1 VAMDAG
7 EGMTPMLDNVVA
19 FFVSVRDHVHA
30 FFTQLP
36 DRVLLPAWEWFDE
49 HAEATVAFLSL
60 LVAVQAFRVAQNTA
74 RAQHEHNQLSVRP
87 LVNITFGDYENDL
100 FVRLVN
106 NGTGPMVIESM
117 TVIGAANPSE
127 PLINAMPDLP
137 RNDLVTW
144 THYIASDTTGRSI
157 RAGGGQLGL
166 LRLGRDNRK
175 EALALRDLFALSRDT
190 IRAALGPLR
199 LRVEYT
205 DIYGKRFVTERSF
218 DYFLRNKER
227 FVTERS
233 FDILRNLPPRSPPPS
248 AER

>member
-1 VAMDAG
+1 M
-7 EGMTPMLDNVVA
+7 PDN
-19 FFVSVRDHVHA
+19 FFASVRDHVIA

-36 DRVLLPAWEWFDE
+36 DRVLLPVWEGINKNPQTTI
-49 HAEATVAFLSL
+49 ALASLVVAVLAFLST
-60 LVAVQAFRVAQNTA
+60 RNTA

-87 LVNITFGDYENDL
+87 LGNIMFGDYETDL
-100 FVRLVN
+100 FVRLEN
-106 NGTGPMVIESM
+106 NGTGPMVIKSI

-127 PLINAMPDLP
+127 PLIKAMPDLP

-144 THYIASDTTGRSI
+144 RHYIASDTTGRSI

-166 LRLGRDNRK
+166 LRLSRDNRK
-175 EALALRDLFALSRDT
+175 EALALRELFALSRDT

-205 DIYGKRFVTERSF
+205 DIYGKRFATERSL

-227 FVTERS
+227 FVTKRS
-233 FDILRNLPPRSPPPS
+233 LDILSNLPPPS
-248 AER
+248 AKR

>member
-1 VAMDAG
+1 M
-7 EGMTPMLDNVVA
+7 PDN
-19 FFVSVRDHVHA
+19 FFASVRDPVIA

-36 DRVLLPAWEWFDE
+36 DRVLLPMWKWITDNPQ
-49 HAEATVAFLSL
+49 ATIALASLAVAVLAFLS
-60 LVAVQAFRVAQNTA
+60 ARNTA

-87 LVNITFGDYENDL
+87 LANIAFGDYENDL
-100 FVRLVN
+100 WVKLVN
-106 NGTGPMVIESM
+106 NGTGPMVIKSI
-117 TVIGAANPSE
+117 TAIGAANPSE

-144 THYIASDTTGRSI
+144 RHYIAADTTGRSI

-166 LRLGRDNRK
+166 LRLSRDNRK
-175 EALALRDLFALSRDT
+175 EALALRELFALSRDT

-205 DIYGKRFVTERSF
+205 DIYEKKFVTERSL
-218 DYFLRNKER
+218 DYFLRNEGR

-233 FDILRNLPPRSPPPS
+233 FDILRNLPPPRD
-248 AER
+248 ER